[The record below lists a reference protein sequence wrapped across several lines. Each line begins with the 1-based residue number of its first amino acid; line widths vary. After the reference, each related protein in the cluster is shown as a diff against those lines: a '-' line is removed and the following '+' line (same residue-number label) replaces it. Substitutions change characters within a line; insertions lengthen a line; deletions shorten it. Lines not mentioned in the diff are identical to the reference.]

1 MKRFIHII
9 PANAIGGVESAAETT
24 RGMLA
29 KTFNLEIIYLSSIQ
43 NNNSFFSKFI
53 YLLESFINTAKVL
66 KKKPDFIIVSLWK
79 SCFSA
84 YIISLINPKIKIIL
98 FLHLP
103 KSTNLLDFYFSK
115 LISNIAQEIWADSNK
130 TLLSRCKEL
139 NINRDVNKKI
149 ISFLKHKTS
158 AKKEGKSYECNARF
172 IFWGRIH
179 RQKRIDKAIK
189 LVNNIISKGISEVDF
204 LIIGPDCGDLVNL
217 KNIIKN
223 LRIKNN
229 IIFKKELPFK
239 KIIKLSKSY
248 SFFLQLSDFEGMG
261 MSVMESMQ
269 LGLIPIITDVGEISH
284 YCKHKINSIVYKNIY
299 RTSDDILSLIANKKE
314 FNFIKNNALET
325 WKNAPTYR
333 DDIYNN
339 LESISIDK

>member
-1 MKRFIHII
+1 MNKFIHII
-9 PANAIGGVESAAETT
+9 PANAVGGVESAAETT
-24 RGMLA
+24 RGMHA
-29 KTFNLEIIYLSSIQ
+29 ENFNLEIIYLSSIK

-53 YLLESFINTAKVL
+53 YLLESFINTAKII
-66 KKKPDFIIVSLWK
+66 KKKPNFIIVSLWK

-103 KSTNLLDFYFSK
+103 KSTHLLDLYFSK
-115 LISNIAQEIWADSNK
+115 LISKKALEIWADSNK

-139 NINRDVNKKI
+139 DIGRDVNKKI
-149 ISFLKHKTS
+149 ISFLKHKPST
-158 AKKEGKSYECNARF
+158 KKKAESYQCNARF

-179 RQKRIDKAIK
+179 RQKRLDKALNLI
-189 LVNNIISKGISEVDF
+189 NNIILKGISEVEF
-204 LIIGPDCGDLVNL
+204 LIIGPDCGELMNL

-223 LRIKNN
+223 LGIKNN
-229 IIFKKELPFK
+229 ISFKRELPLK
-239 KIIKLSKSY
+239 EIMKLSKSY

-269 LGLIPIITDVGEISH
+269 LGLIPIITNVGEISH

-299 RTSDDILSLIANKKE
+299 KTSNDILSVISNKNE

-325 WKNAPTYR
+325 WENTPTYR
-333 DDIYNN
+333 DDIYKN
-339 LESISIDK
+339 LESMSINK